1 MAVLIVWYMNGQAK
15 KAKLRGEHFTP
26 PEGGVRR
33 HEGKAPGAAVSF
45 IPLAAVILLFNV
57 TEIGIVACL
66 LIGIVLSLVL
76 FYRSIPWKE
85 LLPAVNQ
92 AATTSVTVIIN
103 TATIVGFGAVAK
115 ITPFYVWAVDLLE
128 QSTANPYVVAAV
140 GSNLFAC
147 ILGSSSGGLTLMYT
161 SLKDVFLAYAAQGFN
176 LEFIHRLCSLGSGG
190 LDSMP
195 WNGSIVSVFG
205 ICHTTHKASYKY
217 NFVTCAVIPV
227 LCTFLIA
234 LPICIWLG

>member
-1 MAVLIVWYMNGQAK
+1 MYQVGDRVVHPMHGAGIIESIVQERLGGQ
-15 KAKLRGEHFTP
+15 
-26 PEGGVRR
+26 
-33 HEGKAPGAAVSF
+33 
-45 IPLAAVILLFNV
+45 
-57 TEIGIVACL
+57 
-66 LIGIVLSLVL
+66 
-76 FYRSIPWKE
+76 
-85 LLPAVNQ
+85 
-92 AATTSVTVIIN
+92 
-103 TATIVGFGAVAK
+103 
-115 ITPFYVWAVDLLE
+115 
-128 QSTANPYVVAAV
+128 
-140 GSNLFAC
+140 
-147 ILGSSSGGLTLMYT
+147 LGSYYVFRMPSGGLTLMYT
-161 SLKDVFLAYAAQGFN
+161 SLKDIFLSYAGQGYS